1 MSERSEKKNIPRS
14 GQVAVKLGFITPDQ
28 LKEALNEQVDDNLAG
43 RDHRFLGEILCDRNW
58 ITLDQLDTLLHELF
72 EEEMRAKGKL

>member
-1 MSERSEKKNIPRS
+1 MSDRSEKKNIPRS

-28 LKEALNEQVDDNLAG
+28 LKEALNEQVDDDLAEKP
-43 RDHRFLGEILCDRNW
+43 HRFLGEILTDNGL
-58 ITLDQLDTLLHELF
+58 ITLDQLNTLLHELF